1 LEGNS
6 PVITGAQRE
15 LIDRYA
21 GVLGEDGKAMIEVIE
36 EEARMPGKLPA
47 DVFKL
52 IESCLNS
59 LGQRAKKQGLS
70 NEVIKQR
77 EPERLSQVEAIREH
91 TTMLHG
97 ARLNGDRLTE
107 ESVRQAMLKLM
118 DEFMVAVDK
127 DKDDGLDLDTA
138 RMWKDQVHEIATQ
151 AKLDQ
156 PPEGVSRSKA
166 GPPASTGVA
175 DRLASLNSVIEQAT
189 YTMEAAAKEVQ
200 DPDETILGGF
210 GKQLG
215 NSKKEIMAISKDLM
229 MEQSAG
235 VAVEAARLAGE
246 ACDAIKVSRESIR
259 TALSELGAASDIS
272 EASSPTRAQW
282 PPAVRP
288 VVGGID
294 PG

>member
-1 LEGNS
+1 MALIGSGQKNLDEIQSIRVALEGNS
-6 PVITGAQRE
+6 PFITGAQRE

-21 GVLGEDGKAMIEVIE
+21 GVLGEDGKAMIKAIE
-36 EEARMPGKLPA
+36 EEAKMLGKLPA
-47 DVFKL
+47 NVFKL

-97 ARLNGDRLTE
+97 ARLNGDRLIE
-107 ESVRQAMLKLM
+107 ESVRQATLKLV

-166 GPPASTGVA
+166 GPAAPTVA
-175 DRLASLNSVIEQAT
+175 VDCLAPLKSVIEQVT
-189 YTMEAAAKEVQ
+189 YTMEAAQ
-200 DPDETILGGF
+200 RRCRILT
-210 GKQLG
+210 
-215 NSKKEIMAISKDLM
+215 
-229 MEQSAG
+229 
-235 VAVEAARLAGE
+235 RLYCE
-246 ACDAIKVSRESIR
+246 DS
-259 TALSELGAASDIS
+259 
-272 EASSPTRAQW
+272 ASSWEIQIR
-282 PPAVRP
+282 R
-288 VVGGID
+288 
-294 PG
+294 